1 VNIII
6 MRVKSDEKQIV
17 FATMHVYKVYNLFSK
32 DYETIYDKRNLL
44 IIEITL
50 HISSESVLIKD
61 FNLYYAI

>member
-6 MRVKSDEKQIV
+6 MRVKIDEKQIV

-44 IIEITL
+44 IIEIAL

-61 FNLYYAI
+61 FNLYYTI